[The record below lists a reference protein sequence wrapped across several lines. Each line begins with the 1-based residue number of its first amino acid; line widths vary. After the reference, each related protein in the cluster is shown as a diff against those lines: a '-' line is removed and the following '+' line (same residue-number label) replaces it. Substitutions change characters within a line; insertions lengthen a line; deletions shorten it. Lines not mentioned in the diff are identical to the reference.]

1 MIKNYFKI
9 ALRNLIRHKSF
20 SSLNIAGLAVG
31 MASSILILL
40 WIRNEKSYDR
50 FHEHT
55 NEIYRITAV
64 ASDDFKAAVNPAGMP
79 AELKAKIPAIKN
91 AVRLSH
97 PSTNAFEYQDK
108 KFEEKRGFFVD
119 STFFDVFSFP
129 LISGN
134 QATALKRPDALL
146 ITENFAKKYFGN
158 TDPIGKTLKIN
169 NEKLLTITA
178 VLANVPTNSHLQFD
192 YLMPMAAIAKTHNDL
207 IQNTWKNFNFYS
219 YIQLNRDFEA
229 NEANLLALESQMNAL
244 YKSHETNQKIT
255 FHLQPL
261 RDIHLHSHL
270 QVELS
275 DNGNIQYVNIL
286 SLVAVFILLVACI
299 NFMNLATARSGRRA
313 KEVGLRKVVGA
324 ARSQLAGQFLG
335 ESVLISCLSLFIAI
349 TLVWLLLPAFN
360 YLAGKELAIRL
371 FDGKLVFILIGIALI
386 TGFIAGS
393 YPALFLSGF
402 QPIKALKGQMK
413 LGGKGDLLFR
423 NTLVVLQFV
432 VSIVLLIGTAVVYRQ
447 LNYIKNMNLGYEKS
461 NLLYVPMKG
470 DIWNRQTAYKSELEQ
485 NPLTANFTI
494 TNDLPTNLTSGTINV
509 QWEGKDPNAQ
519 VVIPSL
525 SVSERFFEVFQ
536 MKIISGRGFSKDF
549 RGDSSNYVINEKLAK
564 MMGLTAATAVGK
576 PLAMWD
582 KRGTVIGVVKD
593 FNFKPIQQAI
603 EPIILEPNR
612 WGGVVAVRTQPGKT
626 EATIKALEK
635 INTRLNPGFP
645 FSYSFL
651 DQDLA
656 NLYRGE
662 QQLGSLFN
670 LFAILATFISCL
682 GLYGLSAYMAEQRFK
697 EIGVRKVL
705 GASVLSVVRLLSIR
719 FMRLIFIAI
728 LIAVPLS
735 WYAIHS
741 WLNDFAYHINLSWVV
756 FVIGSIAALVIA
768 LLTISYE
775 SIKAAIA
782 NPVDSLRSE

>member
-9 ALRNLIRHKSF
+9 AFRNLIRHKSF
-20 SSLNIAGLAVG
+20 SLLNIAGLAVG

-40 WIRNEKSYDR
+40 WIQNEKSYDR

-91 AVRLSH
+91 TVRFSH
-97 PSTNAFEYQDK
+97 PSSNVFEYQDK
-108 KFEEKRGFFVD
+108 KFEEKKGFFVD
-119 STFFDVFSFP
+119 STLLDVFSFP
-129 LISGN
+129 LIAGDP
-134 QATALKRPDALL
+134 ATALQHPDALL

-158 TDPIGKTLKIN
+158 ADPLGKTLKIN
-169 NEKLLTITA
+169 NDKLLTVRA
-178 VLANVPTNSHLQFD
+178 VLANIPANSHLQFD
-192 YLMPMAAIAKTHNDL
+192 YLMPMAAIAKTDNDL

-219 YIQLNRDFEA
+219 YIQLDKDFEA
-229 NEANLLALESQMNAL
+229 NEANLMALESQMNAL

-261 RDIHLHSHL
+261 TDIHLHSHL
-270 QVELS
+270 QVELAE
-275 DNGNIQYVNIL
+275 NGNVQYVNIL
-286 SLVAVFILLVACI
+286 SLVAIFILLVACI
-299 NFMNLATARSGRRA
+299 NFMNLSTARAARRA

-324 ARSQLAGQFLG
+324 ARPQLAGQFLG
-335 ESVLISCLSLFIAI
+335 ESVLISCLSLLIAI
-349 TLVWLLLPAFN
+349 VLVWILLPAFN

-371 FDGKLVFILIGIALI
+371 FDGKLIFMLIGIALI
-386 TGFIAGS
+386 TGLIAGS

-402 QPIKALKGQMK
+402 QPIKVLKGKMK

-423 NTLVVLQFV
+423 NILVILQFI
-432 VSIVLLIGTAVVYRQ
+432 VSIVLLIGTVVVYRQ

-461 NLLYVPMKG
+461 NLLYIPMKG
-470 DIWNRQTAYKSELEQ
+470 DIWNKQTAYKRELEQ

-494 TNDLPTNLTSGTINV
+494 TNDLPTNLISGTINV
-509 QWEGKDPNAQ
+509 QWEGKDPNMQ

-549 RGDSSNYVINEKLAK
+549 KGDSSNYIINEKLAK
-564 MMGLTAATAVGK
+564 MMGLNATTAVGK

-582 KRGTVIGVVKD
+582 KRGIIVGVVRD
-593 FNFKPIQQAI
+593 FNFKPVQQAI
-603 EPIILEPNR
+603 EPIILEPNQ
-612 WGGVVAVRTQPGKT
+612 WGGVVVVRTKPGTT

-635 INTRLNPGFP
+635 INNSLNPGFP

-656 NLYRGE
+656 NLYKGE

-682 GLYGLSAYMAEQRFK
+682 GLYGLSAFMAEQRFK

-705 GASVLSVVRLLSIR
+705 GASVLSVVNLLSTS

-735 WYAIHS
+735 WYAINR
-741 WLNDFAYHINLSWVV
+741 WLNDFAYHIDLGWMV
-756 FVIGSIAALVIA
+756 FVIGSIVALVIA
-768 LLTISYE
+768 LITISYE
-775 SIKAAIA
+775 SIKAAVA
-782 NPVDSLRSE
+782 NPVDSLRNE